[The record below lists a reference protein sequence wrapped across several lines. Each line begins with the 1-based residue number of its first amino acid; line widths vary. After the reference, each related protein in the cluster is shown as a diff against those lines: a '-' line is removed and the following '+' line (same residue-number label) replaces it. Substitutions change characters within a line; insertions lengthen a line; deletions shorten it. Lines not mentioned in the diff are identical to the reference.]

1 MRISIQNLFFI
12 PQSTF
17 RNPQSS
23 TMPKVSIIIP
33 TYNRLPMLRE
43 AVNSVLAQDFEDFE
57 LIVVDD
63 GSTDGTADEMKG
75 YGGRVRLLHHPEN
88 RGVSAARNRGIL
100 HTRGKYIAFLDSD
113 DLWVKGKLKI
123 QVAFLDD
130 NPHYPICYTDEI
142 WIRRGKRVNPKN
154 KHAKYSGWIFEK
166 CLPLCII
173 SPSSAMVR
181 KTLFS
186 KVGLFDEALPVCED
200 YDLWLR
206 ISARFPVFFINRKLI
221 IKRGGHPDQLSQ
233 QSWGND
239 RYRVITLEKVL
250 SEAHLSPEER
260 EMVLAEMKKK
270 CKILSEGFFRRGNEI
285 EGRYY
290 QEIMKRYG
298 IEI

>member
-1 MRISIQNLFFI
+1 ML
-12 PQSTF
+12 
-17 RNPQSS
+17 
-23 TMPKVSIIIP
+23 KVSVIIP
-33 TYNRLPMLRE
+33 TYNRLSMLKE

-57 LIVVDD
+57 LIVLDD
-63 GSTDGTADEMKG
+63 GSTDGTADEMKK

-100 HTRGKYIAFLDSD
+100 HAKGKYITFLDSD

-142 WIRRGKRVNPKN
+142 WVRKGKRVNPML

-173 SPSSAMVR
+173 SPSSVMMKKV
-181 KTLFS
+181 LFS

-200 YDLWLR
+200 YDFWLR
-206 ISARFPVFFINRKLI
+206 VSVRFPIFFINRKLI
-221 IKRGGHPDQLSQ
+221 IKRGGHPDQLSRR
-233 QSWGND
+233 SWGND
-239 RYRVITLEKVL
+239 RYRVIALEKLL
-250 SEAHLSPEER
+250 SESHLGEEER
-260 EMVLAEMKKK
+260 RMVLEEMRRK
-270 CKILSEGFFRRGNEI
+270 CKILSKGFFKRGNEL

>member
-1 MRISIQNLFFI
+1 
-12 PQSTF
+12 
-17 RNPQSS
+17 
-23 TMPKVSIIIP
+23 
-33 TYNRLPMLRE
+33 MLRE

-75 YGGRVRLLHHPEN
+75 YGGRVRLLHRSEN

-100 HTRGKYIAFLDSD
+100 NARGKYIAFLDSD

-123 QVAFLDD
+123 QVAFLND

-173 SPSSAMVR
+173 SPSSAMMR

-206 ISARFPVFFINRKLI
+206 ISAHFPVFFINRKLI

-233 QSWGND
+233 RSWGND
-239 RYRVITLEKVL
+239 RYRVIALEKVL
-250 SEAHLSPEER
+250 SEPHLPREER

-290 QEIMKRYG
+290 QEIMRRYG
-298 IEI
+298 IEV